1 MVTKLAD
8 TNRQIAELNSKN
20 TLITK
25 LVKNLKNQLA
35 QVSGIFSEW
44 LSLST
49 VAGNFISQTQ
59 NAVSELKEIDTLLT
73 AISRTNS
80 KLSKSDL
87 AAMGNR
93 AFDTASKYGRGVTEL
108 LSKIQEA
115 SLAGYEDAEGIAELS
130 LAAQNVGDMTAEL
143 ADQMISAAD
152 NAYKMNGSVSELTKV
167 LDGMTYIASRNAVNM
182 SDISQAMSI
191 AGSAAASFG
200 VGADEAVAALAA
212 MIAATGQSGSAAA
225 EAFKAILS
233 NIRQVSDAES
243 GIDAKGLARY
253 ESACNA
259 LNVKLRETRDG
270 VLSLRDP
277 MEVLKELSTEYN
289 KLAKTDRRRTNLLD
303 SIGGELS
310 AEQLDALL
318 SQWNTYETML
328 KQYTYGTGA
337 LAAEA
342 AKNADSWEGSLTRLS
357 NTWTDTMGN
366 IVNSDAVVT
375 AVNSL
380 NGLLSTVNHVTEALG
395 SWGTIG
401 LSVGL
406 FTGIKN
412 VGSPKMSGLKNCFE
426 IPTVC

>member
-1 MVTKLAD
+1 M
-8 TNRQIAELNSKN
+8 
-20 TLITK
+20 
-25 LVKNLKNQLA
+25 
-35 QVSGIFSEW
+35 
-44 LSLST
+44 
-49 VAGNFISQTQ
+49 
-59 NAVSELKEIDTLLT
+59 
-73 AISRTNS
+73 
-80 KLSKSDL
+80 
-87 AAMGNR
+87 
-93 AFDTASKYGRGVTEL
+93 
-108 LSKIQEA
+108 
-115 SLAGYEDAEGIAELS
+115 AELS

-259 LNVKLRETRDG
+259 LNVKLRETRNG

-303 SIGGELS
+303 SIDGDLS

-318 SQWNTYETML
+318 SHWNTYETML

-366 IVNSDAVVT
+366 IVDSDAVVT

-380 NGLLSTVNHVTEALG
+380 NDLLSTVNHVTEALG

-401 LSVGL
+401 LGVGL

-412 VGSPKMSGLKNCFE
+412 VGSPKMSGLINCFE